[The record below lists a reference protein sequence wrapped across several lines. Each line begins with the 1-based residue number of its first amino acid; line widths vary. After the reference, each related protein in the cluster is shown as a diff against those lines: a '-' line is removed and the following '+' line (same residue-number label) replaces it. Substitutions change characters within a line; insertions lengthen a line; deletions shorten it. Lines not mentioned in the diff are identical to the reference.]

1 MTNEVNFRIEI
12 VVDEVDDKVIANSQ
26 WLSDLSAELQR
37 ELEIPCQVEKIGS
50 PEDTQAGD
58 IVIAV
63 GILNLSIAALGLM
76 WSIVKMRR
84 RGGITLEK
92 ILKDGTKI
100 VVAKGNLTD
109 DELKEYEEE
118 ILQDVEAKQLRDF
131 IIRVGN

>member
-37 ELEIPCQVEKIGS
+37 ELEIPCQVEKIRS

-63 GILNLSIAALGLM
+63 GILNLSIAALGIM
-76 WSIVKMRR
+76 WSIIKMRR
-84 RGGITLEK
+84 CGSITLEK
-92 ILKDGTKI
+92 TLKDGTKI
-100 VVAKGNLTD
+100 VLAKGNLTD
-109 DELKEYEEE
+109 DELKKYEER

>member
-37 ELEIPCQVEKIGS
+37 ELEIPCQVEKIRS

-63 GILNLSIAALGLM
+63 GILNLSIAALGIM
-76 WSIVKMRR
+76 WSIIKMRR
-84 RGGITLEK
+84 CGSITLEK
-92 ILKDGTKI
+92 TLKDGTKI

-109 DELKEYEEE
+109 DELKKYEER